1 MADYNKRK
9 NEDDRGGRE
18 ERGFQGRRQT
28 RFLDPNALVDVNDVE
43 LMRRFVTEYGKIVPA
58 RLTGVNAKQQ
68 RQIKRGIKRARNLG
82 LLA

>member
-1 MADYNKRK
+1 MAAYRSNKDS
-9 NEDDRGGRE
+9 ERG
-18 ERGFQGRRQT
+18 GFQGRRPS
-28 RFLDPNALVDVNDVE
+28 RFLDPNALIDVNDVE

-58 RLTGVNAKQQ
+58 RLTGVSAKQQ